1 MFLFRRRSTEKLDLG
16 WLHTD
21 MHSHL
26 IPGID
31 DGSPDIETS
40 LELIKGLN
48 EIGYKKLITTPHILW
63 EVYPNTPE
71 IITEGFSELKK
82 SVEAEGLGVELK
94 PAAEYFIDDYFD
106 AHLKSKA
113 PLLTLSENL
122 ILVEFSMVTAP
133 MDLQET
139 LFEAQLQNYQPV
151 IAHPERYTYLS
162 RRKEVFDELKN
173 AGCMFQLN
181 LLSLTGYYGEAVQ
194 ELAEYLVRKDYY
206 DLAGTD
212 LHGQKHLAALQKLT
226 GSSDLKRLKD
236 SGRLRN
242 PHL

>member
-71 IITEGFSELKK
+71 IVTEGIAELKK
-82 SVEAEGLGVELK
+82 SVAAEGVGVDLHG
-94 PAAEYFIDDYFD
+94 AAEYFIDDYFD
-106 AHLKSKA
+106 TQLRSKA

-139 LFEAQLQNYQPV
+139 LFEAQ
-151 IAHPERYTYLS
+151 
-162 RRKEVFDELKN
+162 
-173 AGCMFQLN
+173 
-181 LLSLTGYYGEAVQ
+181 
-194 ELAEYLVRKDYY
+194 
-206 DLAGTD
+206 
-212 LHGQKHLAALQKLT
+212 
-226 GSSDLKRLKD
+226 
-236 SGRLRN
+236 
-242 PHL
+242 